1 MRAVVYDGTVSC
13 REVSPPRRTGEAV
26 IAVRRA
32 GICGTDL
39 AIKSGKLS
47 VPTPLVL
54 GHEILGTVVSA
65 PSWKPDLV
73 GKRAV
78 TEINV
83 SCGGCAYCRMGLRTH
98 CEKVEALGIRRDGG
112 FAEQV
117 STPAENI
124 HLVPDSVRDDEAVFI
139 EPLAACVQITKVTQI
154 DHGSTIAVVGVGRM
168 GLLALQVL
176 KLRAPQVMVAIGHKG
191 VKLEMARRL
200 GAHAFDSE
208 EITKVFDLTGGTKFD
223 NVVEVT
229 GTPEGLSLAMD
240 LVRPRGTLHLKST
253 HGTPVEF
260 DATRVAVDEL
270 RVQGS
275 RCGPFE
281 EAIELL
287 RRGDVK
293 VDGMITRRFP
303 LDRCEEAFES
313 AASSSAIK
321 TVFEI

>member
-1 MRAVVYDGTVSC
+1 M
-13 REVSPPRRTGEAV
+13 
-26 IAVRRA
+26 
-32 GICGTDL
+32 

-65 PSWKPDLV
+65 PGGKPELV

-83 SCGGCAYCRMGLRTH
+83 SCGKCAYCRMGLRTH
-98 CEKVEALGIRRDGG
+98 CERVEALGIRRDGG

-124 HLVPDSVRDDEAVFI
+124 HLVPDSVSDDEAVFV
-139 EPLAACVQITKVTQI
+139 EPLAACVQMTKVTQI
-154 DHGSTIAVVGVGRM
+154 DRGSTIVVVGVGRM

-176 KLRAPQVMVAIGHKG
+176 KLSAPQVLVAIGHKG

-200 GAHAFDSE
+200 GVHAFDSE
-208 EITKVFDLTGGTKFD
+208 ETARVFDLTGGIKFD
-223 NVVEVT
+223 NVVEAT

-253 HGTPVEF
+253 HGVPVKF
-260 DATRVAVDEL
+260 DATKVAVDEL

-281 EAIELL
+281 EAIELICQ
-287 RRGDVK
+287 GDVK
-293 VDGMITRRFP
+293 VEEMITHRFP
-303 LDRCEEAFES
+303 LDKCEEAFES
-313 AASSSAIK
+313 AASSSGIK
-321 TVFEI
+321 TVFEV